1 MGMSNQL
8 KLIACRGGGMMET
21 HNIYPCIHQN
31 SIIVYTMCLEMY
43 IDQLQPRLQEDIP
56 SFRHEDTHVGLLLHH
71 KPIFY
76 QLFHDFY
83 QLFHDFYQLFHEFFL
98 DFQILFSIMQINR
111 TPPHTIHKNYDCI
124 LKYDDFQNC
133 FNQKS
138 YKTGNIHTG
147 GGRKILSLYPRKMLF
162 ERYTLFLITFSQL
175 TFPPFTLFITSPF

>member
-1 MGMSNQL
+1 M
-8 KLIACRGGGMMET
+8 IET
-21 HNIYPCIHQN
+21 HNIYPYIHQN
-31 SIIVYTMCLEMY
+31 SIIVYTMCLKMY

-147 GGRKILSLYPRKMLF
+147 WWKENFKFIPKKDAIWALYPIF
-162 ERYTLFLITFSQL
+162 DNIFSIN
-175 TFPPFTLFITSPF
+175 FPPFYIIYHISILTFYQG

>member
-1 MGMSNQL
+1 
-8 KLIACRGGGMMET
+8 MMET

-76 QLFHDFY
+76 QLFH
-83 QLFHDFYQLFHEFFL
+83 EFFL

-138 YKTGNIHTG
+138 YKVGNIHTG
-147 GGRKILSLYPRKMLF
+147 WWKENIKFKPKKDAIWALYPIF
-162 ERYTLFLITFSQL
+162 DNIFSFNFSPFYIIYHISIL
-175 TFPPFTLFITSPF
+175 TFYQG